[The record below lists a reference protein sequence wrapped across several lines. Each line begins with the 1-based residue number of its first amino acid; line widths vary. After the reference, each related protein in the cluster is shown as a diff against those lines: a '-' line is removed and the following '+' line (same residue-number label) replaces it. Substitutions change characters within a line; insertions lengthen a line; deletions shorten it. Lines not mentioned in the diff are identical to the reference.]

1 MGELLGPFRICE
13 YDVELERDALRHF
26 FSSEVDRRGL
36 SMTMHGDADIHIHIH
51 DDRSRSGV
59 VGTKAS
65 ACKPHIHCSGS
76 NVLGSLP
83 QMRKHKVRR

>member
-1 MGELLGPFRICE
+1 MGEPLGPFRICE

-65 ACKPHIHCSGS
+65 ACNP
-76 NVLGSLP
+76 
-83 QMRKHKVRR
+83 RRDPVELD

>member
-1 MGELLGPFRICE
+1 MGEPLCPFRICE

-65 ACKPHIHCSGS
+65 ACNAS
-76 NVLGSLP
+76 VLDVAS
-83 QMRKHKVRR
+83 RSDCHRNRRT